1 MEREEVVNL
10 RFPVYFSSV
19 YSSNRKVQRIEM
31 ILEIYSSLS
40 SFFNAIVAD
49 VVAELVQDGRMVDYE
64 IDEDDDDDQIVHRKF
79 SRIFRREIDD
89 REFGHRIL
97 DDLGLSA
104 TEVRNAMKVLSFN
117 LVEDTLGTCHAEI
130 CEEAVERKKRL
141 SRVLALSAVDEKYGE
156 NGLPVRFTIEAT
168 ISLDHFKRI
177 SQ

>member
-19 YSSNRKVQRIEM
+19 YSSNKKVERVEL

-40 SFFNAIVAD
+40 SFFNAVVAD
-49 VVAELVQDGRMVDYE
+49 VVSDLVQDGRMVDYE
-64 IDEDDDDDQIVHRKF
+64 IEQDEDEDQIVYRKF
-79 SRIFRREIDD
+79 ARPFRIHIDD
-89 REFGHRIL
+89 REFGHRTL

-104 TEVRNAMKVLSFN
+104 TEVRTAMKKLAFN
-117 LVEDTLGTCHAEI
+117 LVEDTLGTCHSEI
-130 CEEAVERKKRL
+130 CEEAAERKKRL

-168 ISLDHFKRI
+168 ISLDQFKRI